1 MSYFSL
7 PQINCKV
14 LPKNIKLQF
23 DDKDNVD
30 IHINKS
36 LSNYLKTMKMQI
48 ATYPQWDNFK
58 KFSNP
63 YEYIHTHFPGLGSGV
78 SKMKPLSRS
87 FFKMIEIYNIF
98 NFAEDFNKK
107 HIDTFHLAE
116 GPGGFIEALCHLR
129 TNPLDRYHGMTLI
142 NENDT
147 NVPGWKKT
155 ELFLK
160 NHENVKIEKGRDG
173 TGNLYKY
180 QNLEHCVHKYGNS
193 MDLITADGGFDFSI
207 DYDKQET
214 LVQHLIFSQ
223 IAFAI
228 SLQKKGGHFVLKVF
242 DIFYQSSIDLIYL
255 LSCFYTHVYI
265 IKPNTSRYANSEK
278 YVVCKNFKYSDT
290 EEISKKFIAIFRVL
304 DKIDLNSLYIRRFLD
319 IPIQYYYV
327 SQIIEINAIFGQQ
340 QIITILSTFK
350 LIEERDMELIQNNK
364 SKNVK
369 KCIQWCIKHSINHH
383 KNIPSVNT
391 FLVNKRY

>member
-1 MSYFSL
+1 
-7 PQINCKV
+7 V

-23 DDKDNVD
+23 DNKENMTVYM
-30 IHINKS
+30 NKS
-36 LSNYLKTMKMQI
+36 LSNYLKIMKKQI
-48 ATYPQWDNFK
+48 AAYPQWDNFK
-58 KFSNP
+58 KISNP

-98 NFAEDFNKK
+98 NFDDDFNKK

-116 GPGGFIEALCHLR
+116 GPGGFIEALCHVR
-129 TNPLDRYHGMTLI
+129 TNPLDRYHGITLI
-142 NENDT
+142 DENDT
-147 NVPGWKKT
+147 NVPGWNKSD
-155 ELFLK
+155 LFLK
-160 NHENVKIEKGRDG
+160 KHENVIIEKGKDG

-180 QNLEHCVHKYGNS
+180 RNLEHCVQKYGNS
-193 MDLITADGGFDFSI
+193 MNLITADGGFDFSV

-214 LVQHLIFSQ
+214 IALRLIFSQ

-242 DIFYQSSIDLIYL
+242 DIFYKSSLDLIYL
-255 LSCFYTHVYI
+255 LSCFYTQVYI

-278 YVVCKNFKYSDT
+278 YIVCKNFKYSNT
-290 EEISKKFIAIFRVL
+290 EEIAKKFISIFRVI
-304 DKIDLNSLYIRRFLD
+304 DKMDLKSLHIKRFLD

-350 LIEERDMELIQNNK
+350 LIEDRDTELIQNNK

-369 KCIQWCIKHSINHH
+369 KCIQWCVKHGINHH
-383 KNIPSVNT
+383 KNIPSVNN